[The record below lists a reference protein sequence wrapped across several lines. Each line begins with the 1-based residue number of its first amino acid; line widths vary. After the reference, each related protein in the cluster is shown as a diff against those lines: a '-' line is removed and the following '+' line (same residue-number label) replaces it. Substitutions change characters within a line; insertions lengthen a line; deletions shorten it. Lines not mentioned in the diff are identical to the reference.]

1 MQTAAFDQFLTYSTL
16 ASKEYNST
24 DKSGTSATQNTLLN
38 INHEGKLL
46 KEVKDI
52 LDELHIL
59 TRIKIQQQVVA
70 EAFVKHI
77 RAVLLPKISPTGGSG
92 IDRTSR
98 GNFLSSA
105 TGEILQEDEISAA
118 QWTLRRADNL
128 LKGVQDRINELNT
141 LADSAKNTSASL
153 KDLLTLKQQQAGVVE
168 AREAVK
174 QATETLKQGRSI
186 MLFTVVTIIFAS
198 YTIPIEVERLINF
211 AIGTSLILRQHLRH
225 EQLRIQSK

>member
-24 DKSGTSATQNTLLN
+24 DRSGTSATQNTLLN

-77 RAVLLPKISPTGGSG
+77 RGVLLPKIPPTEFSG
-92 IDRTSR
+92 MDRTSR
-98 GNFLSSA
+98 GDFLSSVTA
-105 TGEILQEDEISAA
+105 EILQEDEINAA

-128 LKGVQDRINELNT
+128 LKAVQDRINELNT

-186 MLFTVVTIIFAS
+186 MLFTVVTIIFVS
-198 YTIPIEVERLINF
+198 
-211 AIGTSLILRQHLRH
+211 
-225 EQLRIQSK
+225 